1 MKTIAALGASLFLIA
16 APASAQNDRGFVRGL
31 AGLTFGTE
39 SSTLFGAGLGWN
51 IGPNLQITAD
61 IGRMQNV
68 MPSEIQ
74 EELDLFVELTELDLG
89 VPIEFE
95 ARIPAFYFTGG
106 VRLNV
111 PTMQRFR
118 PFVEGA
124 GGVGR
129 ISADFH
135 VEIDGEDV
143 SDELTDEVDLEPESK
158 FMLMFGGGLAFDLSQ
173 NVGVDVGYRFHRI
186 FTEDPA
192 INASAVYAAIRWNL
206 R

>member
-1 MKTIAALGASLFLIA
+1 MKTIASLGAILFLLA
-16 APASAQNDRGFVRGL
+16 APASAQNERGFVRGL
-31 AGLTFGTE
+31 GGLTFGTE
-39 SSTLFGAGLGWN
+39 SSTVFGAGLGWN

-61 IGRMQNV
+61 VGRMQNV

-74 EELDLFVELTELDLG
+74 EELDLFLALTELELG

-95 ARIPAFYFTGG
+95 ATIPAVYFTGG

-118 PFVEGA
+118 PFVEAA

-143 SDELTDEVDLEPESK
+143 TDVLTEEVDLEPESK

-173 NVGVDVGYRFHRI
+173 NLGVDVGYRFHRI
-186 FTEDPA
+186 FTDDPA
-192 INASAVYAAIRWNL
+192 INASAAYAAVRWNL